1 MKIVKAINNNVVCAL
16 DQDGQEI
23 LVMGKGIGFKAKE
36 GQLLNKDLV
45 EKVFKMDNQK
55 SASQFSELLKNLP
68 MEHFDVS
75 NEIIEYAKD
84 TLGKRMNQNI
94 YITLTDHINFAIE
107 RFRQVILF
115 QNPLLW
121 EVKKFYPSEYLIGEY
136 AIALI
141 ERRLK
146 VKLNVDEAASIA
158 LHVVNAEYNTAMN
171 ETMHIT
177 MMIREVMEIVKT
189 FLTNDLDEES
199 LYYSRFIT
207 HLKFLAQRVF
217 TGEALHGEDEKL
229 IEIVTTLYPDEYGCS
244 EKIADYI
251 LETYGQVVPREERA
265 YLTLHLK
272 RIRISTGVQETI

>member
-1 MKIVKAINNNVVCAL
+1 MKIIKAINNNVVCAF
-16 DQDGQEI
+16 DEDGQEI

-36 GQLLNKDLV
+36 GQTIPDGLV

-55 SASQFSELLKNLP
+55 SVNQFSELLKNLP
-68 MEHFDVS
+68 MEHFSVS

-84 TLGKRMNQNI
+84 TLGKKMNQNI

-107 RFRQVILF
+107 RFGQGMVF

-141 ERRLK
+141 ERRLN

-177 MMIREVMEIVKT
+177 MMIKDVLVIIKE

-207 HLKFLAQRVF
+207 HLKFLSQRIF
-217 TGEALHGEDEKL
+217 TQETLQGEDEKL
-229 IEIVTTLYPDEYGCS
+229 IEIVTSLYPEEYECS
-244 EKIADYI
+244 KKIAAYI
-251 LETYGQVVPREERA
+251 TNTYGQVVPREELS
-265 YLTLHLK
+265 YLTLHIK
-272 RIRISTGVQETI
+272 RIRISTGN

>member
-36 GQLLNKDLV
+36 GQLLNEELV

-55 SASQFSELLKNLP
+55 SVSQFSELLKNLP
-68 MEHFDVS
+68 MEHFNVS

-84 TLGKRMNQNI
+84 TLGKRLNQNI

-107 RFRQVILF
+107 RFKQGILF

-146 VKLNVDEAASIA
+146 IKLNVDEAASIA

-189 FLTNDLDEES
+189 FLTTDLDEES

-229 IEIVTTLYPDEYGCS
+229 IEIVTLLYPAEYDCS

-251 LETYGQVVPREERA
+251 LKTYGQVVPREERA

-272 RIRISTGVQETI
+272 RIRISTGVQETN

>member
-16 DQDGQEI
+16 DQNGQEI
-23 LVMGKGIGFKAKE
+23 LAMGKGIGFKAKE
-36 GQLLNKDLV
+36 GQELKNESI
-45 EKVFKMDNQK
+45 EKIFKIENQK
-55 SASQFSELLKNLP
+55 SVSQFSELLKNLP
-68 MEHFDVS
+68 MEHFNVS

-84 TLGKRMNQNI
+84 TIGKKLNQNI

-107 RFRQVILF
+107 RFRNGMLF

-141 ERRLK
+141 ERRLN
-146 VKLNVDEAASIA
+146 VELNVDEAASIA
-158 LHVVNAEYNTAMN
+158 LHVVNAEYNTGMSD
-171 ETMHIT
+171 TMHIT
-177 MMIREVMEIVKT
+177 MMIKEVMEIVKQ
-189 FLTNDLDEES
+189 FLTTDLDEES
-199 LYYSRFIT
+199 LYYTRFIT

-217 TGEALHGEDEKL
+217 IGEAMHGEDEQL
-229 IEIVTTLYPDEYGCS
+229 IEIMTSLYPEEYGCS

-251 LETYGQVVPREERA
+251 ERTYQQHVPREERA

-272 RIRISTGVQETI
+272 RIRISTSRQELK

>member
-1 MKIVKAINNNVVCAL
+1 MKIIKAINNNVVCAF
-16 DQDGQEI
+16 DEDGQEI

-36 GQLLNKDLV
+36 GQTIPDGLV

-55 SASQFSELLKNLP
+55 SVNQFSELLKNLP
-68 MEHFDVS
+68 MEHFNVS

-84 TLGKRMNQNI
+84 TLGKKMNQNI

-107 RFRQVILF
+107 RFGQGMVF

-141 ERRLK
+141 ERRLN
-146 VKLNVDEAASIA
+146 VLLNVDEAASIA

-177 MMIREVMEIVKT
+177 MMIKDVLVIIKE

-207 HLKFLAQRVF
+207 HLKFLSQRIF
-217 TGEALHGEDEKL
+217 TREALQGEDEKL
-229 IEIVTTLYPDEYGCS
+229 IEIVTSLYPEEFECS
-244 EKIADYI
+244 KKIATYI
-251 LETYGQVVPREERA
+251 SDTYGQVVPREELA
-265 YLTLHLK
+265 YLTLHIK
-272 RIRISTGVQETI
+272 RIRISTGN

>member
-1 MKIVKAINNNVVCAL
+1 MKIIKAINNNVVCAF
-16 DQDGQEI
+16 DEDGQEI

-36 GQLLNKDLV
+36 GQTIPDGLV

-55 SASQFSELLKNLP
+55 SVNQFSELLKNLP
-68 MEHFDVS
+68 MEHFSVS

-84 TLGKRMNQNI
+84 TLGKKMNQNI

-107 RFRQVILF
+107 RFGQGMVF

-141 ERRLK
+141 ERRLN

-177 MMIREVMEIVKT
+177 MMIKDVLVIIKE

-207 HLKFLAQRVF
+207 HLKFLSQRIF
-217 TGEALHGEDEKL
+217 TQETLQGEDEKL
-229 IEIVTTLYPDEYGCS
+229 IEIVTSLYPEEYECS
-244 EKIADYI
+244 KKIATYI
-251 LETYGQVVPREERA
+251 TDTYGQVVPREELS
-265 YLTLHLK
+265 YLTLHIK
-272 RIRISTGVQETI
+272 RIRISTGN